1 MNAWLLVVREKSK
14 KMVFHSSFLGGRGEG
29 VVNKM
34 QYGLAEDSELTVAS
48 RNVGFAVGIR

>member
-1 MNAWLLVVREKSK
+1 MALGWKREIEENG
-14 KMVFHSSFLGGRGEG
+14 FQFFFFGGGRGEG

-48 RNVGFAVGIR
+48 RNVGFAVGTR